1 MRLVFLFLPPA
12 TRSIPYDTA
21 RATSAS
27 GNSVEILWKGLRVK
41 ERVLTMAA
49 DAAALGF
56 LLLLLTLTASCS
68 GRRVAAAQRRSF
80 IVWGRG
86 KSGAAARVLS

>member
-1 MRLVFLFLPPA
+1 LVFLFLPLA

-27 GNSVEILWKGLRVK
+27 GNSVEILWKGLRGK

-49 DAAALGF
+49 DAAALRVPAAAAYLVR
-56 LLLLLTLTASCS
+56 LLLAKEAGGGETEDFYSV
-68 GRRVAAAQRRSF
+68 GER
-80 IVWGRG
+80 

>member
-1 MRLVFLFLPPA
+1 LVFLFLPPA

-21 RATSAS
+21 RSTSAS
-27 GNSVEILWKGLRVK
+27 GNSVEILWKGRLQGN

-49 DAAALGF
+49 DAAAL
-56 LLLLLTLTASCS
+56 
-68 GRRVAAAQRRSF
+68 RVPAAAAYLVGETEDFYSVGER
-80 IVWGRG
+80 